1 MKILG
6 VSSYHH
12 DSAAASLDNG
22 LIQGAAHEERFTRK
36 KFDKSFPKNTI
47 CWLRDQYDDWEFAAF
62 YEETTYNQF
71 KSDIKKVTSA
81 RPVLVDH
88 HEAHAM
94 SSILTTDW
102 TECAIMVVDTVGN
115 RYSTSLGVYRNGQIE
130 WIKRFRYPN
139 SIGLFYSSATR
150 LLGFVPLSDECKV
163 MSAAAYGKPKWASWI
178 NQKVV
183 DYNADGDYTFLHNLE
198 RGVGTGTLDWDIA
211 ASVQQVTQNI
221 LLSLTTWLQKETGL
235 TNLAYAGGVA
245 LNCVANTYLLKNS
258 GFKHIAI
265 QPAAGDAGCALG
277 AAALITRPLWENA
290 YLGVSSSNDITA
302 DECADRI
309 IKGEIVPVIQGRA
322 EFGPRALGNRSLLCA
337 PTDDNIKKLNRIK
350 MRDTDS
356 WRPYAPVCQIEEADN
371 YFKVYQ
377 HSKEMLFVADIT
389 SGNFKTHDNT
399 ARLQTVTG
407 SSNAYL
413 WKVLEKTRQYGY
425 PILINTSLNAKGK
438 PIVNTVDDFKREV
451 QLHD

>member
-12 DSAAASLDNG
+12 DSAAASLNNG
-22 LIQGAAHEERFTRK
+22 LIQGASQEERFTRK

-47 CWLRDQYDDWEFAAF
+47 RWLRDQYDDWEFAAF

-71 KSDIKKVTSA
+71 KTDIKQLTGA

-115 RYSTSLGVYRNGQIE
+115 RYSTSLGVYKDGQIE
-130 WIKRFRYPN
+130 WLKRFRYPN

-163 MSAAAYGKPKWASWI
+163 MSAAAYGTPKWASWI

-258 GFKHIAI
+258 GFKQIAI

-277 AAALITRPLWENA
+277 AAGLITRPLWENA
-290 YLGVSSSNDITA
+290 YLGVSANNNISA

-337 PTDDNIKKLNRIK
+337 PTDDNIKKLNSIK

-377 HSKEMLFVADIT
+377 HSKEMLFVADILE
-389 SGNFKTHDNT
+389 GNFKTHDNT

-451 QLHD
+451 QLYD

>member
-62 YEETTYNQF
+62 YEETTFNQF
-71 KSDIKKVTSA
+71 KTDIKQLTGA

-115 RYSTSLGVYRNGQIE
+115 RYSTSLGVYKNGQIE

-150 LLGFVPLSDECKV
+150 LLGFVPLSDECKL

-183 DYNADGDYTFLHNLE
+183 DYDADGDYTFLHNLE

-258 GFKHIAI
+258 GFKQIAI

-290 YLGVSSSNDITA
+290 YLGVSANNNISA

-337 PTDDNIKKLNRIK
+337 PTDDNIKKLNKIK

-356 WRPYAPVCQIEEADN
+356 WRPYAPVCQIEETDN

-377 HSKEMLFVADIT
+377 HSKEMLFVADILE
-389 SGNFKTHDNT
+389 GNFKTHDNT

>member
-62 YEETTYNQF
+62 YEETTFNQF
-71 KSDIKKVTSA
+71 KTDIKQLTGA

-115 RYSTSLGVYRNGQIE
+115 RYSTSLGVYKNGQIE

-221 LLSLTTWLQKETGL
+221 LLSLTIWLQKETGL

-258 GFKHIAI
+258 SFKHIAI

-451 QLHD
+451 QLYD